1 MLLLGADCGVE
12 DCGVEDCGAD
22 CGAVVCGVACIGACC
37 GALCNGVDVAG
48 AALCGVIFEFVD
60 VSLGVVASGV
70 IALFPVLGAV
80 KFRSGALRF

>member
-1 MLLLGADCGVE
+1 MLLGADCGVE
-12 DCGVEDCGAD
+12 DCGVDD
-22 CGAVVCGVACIGACC
+22 CGAVVCGAACIGACC
-37 GALCNGVDVAG
+37 GALCDGVVVVDGAG